1 MDIIAAWTATV
12 EAFTKVFNWKT
23 GGRTKDENSLRSQIE
38 QAEREYHD
46 AIDHGDVGRTNNA
59 YLSLKRLRSEAAAK
73 QP

>member
-1 MDIIAAWTATV
+1 MDFIAAWTATV
-12 EAFTKVFNWKT
+12 EAFNKVFTWKT

-38 QAEREYHD
+38 EAERNYHD

-59 YLSLKRLRSEAAAK
+59 YLLLRRLRDEAAAK

>member
-12 EAFTKVFNWKT
+12 EAFTKVFTWKT
-23 GGRTKDENSLRSQIE
+23 GGRTKDENSLRAQIE
-38 QAEREYHD
+38 EAERNYHD

-59 YLSLKRLRSEAAAK
+59 YLLLRRLRDEAIAK